1 MTAMNTDE
9 NQLKDVHFKLIEY
22 IVMGSLFIFGGS
34 MIATGLIF
42 IFLRDKSSRLKFEKR
57 VNARLKKLGVEPAVR
72 KMIRETE
79 KDALTRSQTESPNQS
94 NTSLISLQ

>member
-1 MTAMNTDE
+1 
-9 NQLKDVHFKLIEY
+9 
-22 IVMGSLFIFGGS
+22 

-72 KMIRETE
+72 SKLGKRKKEGGEEGEGDNGDIIEMIRETE

>member
-1 MTAMNTDE
+1 
-9 NQLKDVHFKLIEY
+9 
-22 IVMGSLFIFGGS
+22 

-72 KMIRETE
+72 SKLGKKRKEGREEGEEGRDNGDIIEMIRETE